1 LGLYSKEAEPEVIG
15 QLAHVAF
22 PEGISIDL
30 YEFTDNSDEM
40 LLKIME
46 NRILR
51 VDLKTDLFAF

>member
-1 LGLYSKEAEPEVIG
+1 VIG